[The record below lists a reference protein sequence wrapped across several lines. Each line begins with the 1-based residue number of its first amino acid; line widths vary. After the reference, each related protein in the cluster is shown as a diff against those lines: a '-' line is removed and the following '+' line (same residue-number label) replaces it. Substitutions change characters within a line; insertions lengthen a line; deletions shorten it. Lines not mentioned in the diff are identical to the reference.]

1 MSQLVSTA
9 AGNSSYTT
17 YDTKIPEINQAAD
30 IVEALRLYHYGNDNF
45 TSGGAPNTKSIYN
58 HLKTLQDN
66 INAVLAKASY
76 TSSAPAA
83 PETGRLWVDS
93 DTGEMYVY
101 SGTAWILVSAGGTGG
116 TGTSSD
122 SFFLMGA

>member
-1 MSQLVSTA
+1 MSQLVSAA
-9 AGNSSYTT
+9 AGNSSYNT
-17 YDTKIPEINQAAD
+17 YDTKIPEILQTAD
-30 IVEALRLYHYGNDNF
+30 IVEAFRLYHYGKDNF
-45 TSGGAPNTKSIYN
+45 TNTDTPASNSIYS